1 MSALL
6 QMDKPM
12 IRSMTAF
19 ARQEAETDQGT
30 LSWELRSLNH
40 RYLEIG
46 LRLPDEVR
54 SAEATVRERINARL
68 GRGKVDCTCRFRPA
82 LTGSIPVEIDEENL
96 SRLLAACEAVG
107 ARLHYTVPSSPLE
120 LLRWPGV
127 VCEKTLDTGPLV
139 KNSLQLLDQALD
151 ELVASREREGAE
163 IKGLLIQRCDAME
176 KLVVQAR
183 ELLPEI
189 RAGLRARLEQRLAEL
204 DTEADPGRLE
214 QELVIQIHKIDVDEE
229 LDRLE
234 GHIGELRRVLERD
247 EPIGRR
253 MDFLMQELNRE
264 ANTLGSKSVAAGTTN
279 ISIELKVLIE
289 QLREQIQ
296 NVE

>member
-1 MSALL
+1 
-6 QMDKPM
+6 M

-19 ARQEAETDQGT
+19 ARQETETDEGT

-40 RYLEIG
+40 RFLEIG

-54 SAEATVRERINARL
+54 AAEAAVRERINARL
-68 GRGKVDCTCRFRPA
+68 GRGKVDCTCRFRQK
-82 LTGSIPVEIDEENL
+82 LTGSVPVDIDEDNL
-96 SRLLAACEAVG
+96 TRLLAACESVG
-107 ARLHYTVPSSPLE
+107 TRLHYTVPLSPLE

-127 VCEKTLDTGPLV
+127 VCEEKPDTAPLLKNTLL
-139 KNSLQLLDQALD
+139 LLDQALN
-151 ELVASREREGAE
+151 ELVTSREREGGQ
-163 IKGLLIQRCDAME
+163 IKGLLMQRCEAMGQ
-176 KLVVQAR
+176 LVVQAR
-183 ELLPEI
+183 EMLPEI
-189 RAGLRARLEQRLAEL
+189 RAGLRARLVARLAEL
-204 DTEADPGRLE
+204 DVEADPGRLE
-214 QELVIQIHKIDVDEE
+214 QELVLQIQKIDVDEE

-234 GHIGELRRVLERD
+234 GHIEELRRVLERE
-247 EPIGRR
+247 EPVGRR

-279 ISIELKVLIE
+279 ISVELKVLIE